1 MYKNYIFDLYGTLID
16 IHTDEEQ
23 EYLWKKISDFYGF
36 HGAMYTPSE
45 LKKEYELLCMAE
57 GEKIK
62 DVEWAEIQI
71 EKVFLE
77 LCSTKGANA
86 SLELATY
93 VGEMFRILSTEYLK
107 LYDGVIDFMKLLKKN
122 GKKIYLLSNAQEIFT
137 VPEMKYLGIY
147 DYFDGIVIS
156 SSEECKKPDPK
167 FYNIVL
173 ERYNLN
179 KKESIMIGNDY
190 ITDIKGA
197 HDSGLDSL
205 YIHSNLSPEI
215 KGKLLSTYSI
225 MDGDFK
231 KVKSV
236 LGF

>member
-1 MYKNYIFDLYGTLID
+1 
-16 IHTDEEQ
+16 
-23 EYLWKKISDFYGF
+23 
-36 HGAMYTPSE
+36 
-45 LKKEYELLCMAE
+45 
-57 GEKIK
+57 
-62 DVEWAEIQI
+62 
-71 EKVFLE
+71 
-77 LCSTKGANA
+77 
-86 SLELATY
+86 
-93 VGEMFRILSTEYLK
+93 
-107 LYDGVIDFMKLLKKN
+107 MKLLKKN
-122 GKKIYLLSNAQEIFT
+122 GKKIYLLSNDQEIFT

-147 DYFDGIVIS
+147 DYFDGVVIS

-236 LGF
+236 LGL

>member
-1 MYKNYIFDLYGTLID
+1 MYKNYIFDLYGTLVD

-23 EYLWKKISDFYGF
+23 EYLWKKITDFYGF
-36 HGAMYTPSE
+36 HGAIYTPEE
-45 LKKEYELLCMAE
+45 LRKEYKLLCAAE

-77 LCSTKGANA
+77 LFTKKGVDVT
-86 SLELATY
+86 LELATH
-93 VGEMFRILSTEYLK
+93 VGEIFRIISTEYLK
-107 LYDGVIDFMKLLKKN
+107 LYDGVIEFMELLKKKK
-122 GKKIYLLSNAQEIFT
+122 KKIYLLSNAQEIFT

-147 DYFDGIVIS
+147 DYFDGVVIS

-173 ERYNLN
+173 NRYDLD

-215 KGKLLSTYSI
+215 KGKLLSKYSI

-231 KVKSV
+231 KVKDIV
-236 LGF
+236 VK